1 MHISHLFIHL
11 FSPLDSADYWKEI
24 RLSRFLGPFVSIA
37 GNNEEMHIFSS
48 LLAEQ
53 GQILKDVG
61 LQSSSLEAQV
71 LLT

>member
-1 MHISHLFIHL
+1 MHVSHPFIHL

-24 RLSRFLGPFVSIA
+24 RLPRFLGPFVSIA
-37 GNNEEMHIFSS
+37 GNTEEMHILSS

-53 GQILKDVG
+53 GQVLRAVG
-61 LQSSSLEAQV
+61 LQSSSLEAQL